1 MKLRLLAASLAALTL
16 TAGAAL
22 AQDAGKQ
29 GPPKREAGGGGGQ
42 DMKKMRAEKVEKLK
56 AAIAAQKVPLTTAIA
71 SVEKETK
78 GKVFRAGLTQTKD
91 GKFEINVGVLV
102 DDKMGTVSVDPDS
115 GKAEPIKF
123 EEEREG
129 RGEGREGR
137 EGGGKEGKK
146 EGGGN

>member
-1 MKLRLLAASLAALTL
+1 MQERI
-16 TAGAAL
+16 
-22 AQDAGKQ
+22 
-29 GPPKREAGGGGGQ
+29 
-42 DMKKMRAEKVEKLK
+42 EKLK
-56 AAIAAQKVPLTTAIA
+56 AAIAAQKVPLTAAIA
-71 SVEKETK
+71 TVEKETK
-78 GKVFRAGLTQTKD
+78 GKVFRAGLAPTKD

-123 EEEREG
+123 EEEG

-137 EGGGKEGKK
+137 EGREGHGGGEGKDGKK